1 MLDCDVVVGHAC
13 DCGVAAA
20 LSSGGNLGRTWNPC
34 CANQCRGDPS
44 ARKQSLSSFSNRP
57 WRDGRGVAVDSQP
70 GSPYGDRLTNRVQ
83 GRSPNN
89 HHASSCSAVRLD
101 TARGPITRCFPQR
114 VVGRFRP
121 FRRQC
126 QKTLGF
132 YKPPRGQQESP
143 RPQSRER
150 SGQARFLRKR
160 RPTARGR
167 LTRPS
172 CTRKLRSFRGTPTS
186 QPGRTPRI
194 LFGIA
199 YKSIFRDLGTPAM
212 NLNGGYSRHL
222 AMS

>member
-1 MLDCDVVVGHAC
+1 MLDCDVVVDHAC

-20 LSSGGNLGRTWNPC
+20 LTSGGNLGRTWNPC

-101 TARGPITRCFPQR
+101 AARGPITRCFPQR

-126 QKTLGF
+126 QKTLVF
-132 YKPPRGQQESP
+132 YKRLRGRSDPQQ
-143 RPQSRER
+143 R
-150 SGQARFLRKR
+150 SGSGAACGGGRPGVSRDEDGRDPAARPCSVMPEAIFFARFDPVVISLGVSEFDPDNRSIGR
-160 RPTARGR
+160 ANRIENTATGV
-167 LTRPS
+167 PV
-172 CTRKLRSFRGTPTS
+172 
-186 QPGRTPRI
+186 
-194 LFGIA
+194 
-199 YKSIFRDLGTPAM
+199 
-212 NLNGGYSRHL
+212 
-222 AMS
+222 